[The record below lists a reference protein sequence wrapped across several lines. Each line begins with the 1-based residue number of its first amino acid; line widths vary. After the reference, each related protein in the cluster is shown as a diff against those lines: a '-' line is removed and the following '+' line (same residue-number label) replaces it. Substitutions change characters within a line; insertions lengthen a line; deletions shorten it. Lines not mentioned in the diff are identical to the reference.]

1 MIDVATAVIR
11 PDAARPGRSDVHRAR
26 AAGPLRLLC
35 PRAAGD
41 AAWVVTSSLGGGL
54 VDGDH
59 VALEVTI
66 DAGATCVVTT
76 QASTK
81 VYKGRS
87 SQRTS
92 VRVHGDGA
100 ALVVPDPVVPFRDAE
115 LAQVTHVEL
124 EAASALVLCDVLTA
138 GRVAHGERWSAASID
153 ATLEI
158 AVAGVVQLRDR
169 VVLDGDVATRMRR
182 FEALATAI
190 IVGPRLA
197 ECAAAE
203 LAKLADSGPV
213 ARGSPTIVAG
223 SAIAGG
229 ALFRLAGERTEAVVA
244 AMRAI
249 LAPAC
254 ARLGEDPWSRKW

>member
-1 MIDVATAVIR
+1 MIDVATAVVR

-35 PRAAGD
+35 PRAAGN
-41 AAWVVTSSLGGGL
+41 AAWIVTSSLGGGL
-54 VDGDH
+54 VDGDD
-59 VALEVTI
+59 VALEVTV

-100 ALVVPDPVVPFRDAE
+100 ALVVPDPVVPFRDAQ
-115 LAQVTHVEL
+115 LAQVTRIDL
-124 EAASALVLCDVLTA
+124 DAASALVLCDVLTA

-153 ATLEI
+153 TTLEL
-158 AVAGVVQLRDR
+158 AVAGTVQLRDR

-182 FEALATAI
+182 FEALATAV

-197 ECAAAE
+197 DIAAAE
-203 LAKLADSGPV
+203 LAKLAESPV
-213 ARGSPTIVAG
+213 ARGAPIIVAG

-244 AMRAI
+244 ATRAI
-249 LAPAC
+249 LSAPC
-254 ARLGEDPWSRKW
+254 NRLGEDPWSRKW